1 MFYMK
6 AFYDLCTCRDLGMG
20 VGPIPWSSIVEY
32 TKWYELTKDVS
43 EALIDIIRAM
53 DRAYLSYSEEERKR
67 TQNLNK
73 AT

>member
-1 MFYMK
+1 
-6 AFYDLCTCRDLGMG
+6 MG